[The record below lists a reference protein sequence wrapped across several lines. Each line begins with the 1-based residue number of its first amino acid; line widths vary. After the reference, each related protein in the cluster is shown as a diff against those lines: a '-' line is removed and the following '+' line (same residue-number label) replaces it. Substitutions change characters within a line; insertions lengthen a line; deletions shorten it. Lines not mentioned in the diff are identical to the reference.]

1 MIIDDIL
8 HDNDNDHDEIA
19 AELHD
24 KNNDDNDACQEGGGE
39 KIGAQGGWLRV
50 HLASEVT

>member
-8 HDNDNDHDEIA
+8 HDNDNDNDDEIA

-24 KNNDDNDACQEGGGE
+24 KNNEDDNDACQEGGGE
-39 KIGAQGGWLRV
+39 RLGA
-50 HLASEVT
+50 